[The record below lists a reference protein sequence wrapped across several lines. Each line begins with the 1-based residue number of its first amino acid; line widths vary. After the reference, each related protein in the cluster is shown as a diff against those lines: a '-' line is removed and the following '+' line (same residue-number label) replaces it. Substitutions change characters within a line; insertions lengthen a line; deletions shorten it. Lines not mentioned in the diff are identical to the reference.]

1 MNEDLVYID
10 ESGIDDNEFY
20 KYGWSEKGKRLFD
33 NKPAYKIKRMSI
45 IGWGFLKICAS
56 FYKVTS
62 LD

>member
-33 NKPAYKIKRMSI
+33 NKPRLFKNLCI
-45 IGWGFLKICAS
+45 FLQS
-56 FYKVTS
+56 Y
-62 LD
+62 